1 MCIRDRISSVFRCSN
16 AAARVSVSIAIAPI
30 MPIFFFSAILYN
42 QLPFSRVPRVSE
54 KRGSFLLE
62 LLSRLLR
69 NKLQEVFIFA
79 QFEAELIYHIR
90 IVRTV
95 IEIDIMAVLAHIR
108 DLEIGCLLY
117 PSRCV

>member
-1 MCIRDRISSVFRCSN
+1 
-16 AAARVSVSIAIAPI
+16 

-108 DLEIGCLLY
+108 DLEIGINTGRLHAGHPVSYTHLDVYKRQGKPCSLK
-117 PSRCV
+117 